1 MSIIEV
7 ANDIIIKSHQHIQK
21 TYKELDIK
29 FRMEIEPGII
39 SIDIAGMKVQFK
51 KWDVTKYL
59 DFHIYSLA
67 ESHKE
72 HATQLTYE
80 ILKEAMPFVYSY
92 MEAIQQ
98 HEKLDGYV
106 IARRPD
112 ESINKELQEVILE
125 TDHSSF
131 TDEEREYAFHVFN
144 TSMTYP
150 ALTYL
155 YAAKLLCRHEEYIK
169 KAVRTVKNI
178 QEVLPNFPLFYSIG
192 SPISLMNKYDWEFFY
207 YGEEVTFY
215 FIRKEHAIDIE
226 CENLKRTYK
235 YDLPLEKD
243 QITNFL
249 KMIEEENRLKNL
261 TKPETFFFSKFA
273 IDNIGIN
280 NRDELFE
287 DLIGIIG
294 DWEQVELIFQDI
306 NVKLKSNE
314 SSFKKQTLFD
324 DSSIPRLTKSVI
336 EDETDFRYNIVCF
349 DLQYKSYH
357 FKFIRHLD
365 FNSFHAKE
373 YPKIKRLDS
382 KLFNSKNY
390 LFLGQVFVTNINEES
405 QEAREY
411 IQKFFNKA
419 SAMKK
424 QLK

>member
-1 MSIIEV
+1 MPIKEI

-21 TYKELDIK
+21 VYKEFDIK
-29 FRMEIEPGII
+29 FRMEIEPGSII
-39 SIDIAGMKVQFK
+39 IDIAGVKIQFK
-51 KWDVTKYL
+51 KWEVTRYL
-59 DFHIYSLA
+59 DFHIYSLT
-67 ESHKE
+67 ESQEE

-92 MEAIQQ
+92 MEAIQH

-112 ESINKELQEVILE
+112 ENINKELQEVILE

-155 YAAKLLCRHEEYIK
+155 YAAKLLYRHEEYIK

-178 QEVLPNFPLFYSIG
+178 QEVLPNFPLFYPIG

-207 YGEEVTFY
+207 YGEEVTFS
-215 FIRKEHAIDIE
+215 FINKEHAIDIE

-273 IDNIGIN
+273 IDNIAIN

-287 DLIGIIG
+287 DLIGLIG

-314 SSFKKQTLFD
+314 SSFEKQTLFD
-324 DSSIPRLTKSVI
+324 DSSIPRLTKIVI

-357 FKFIRHLD
+357 FKFIKHLD
-365 FNSFHAKE
+365 FNSFDAKE
-373 YPKIKRLDS
+373 YPKIKQLDS
-382 KLFNSKNY
+382 KLFDSKNY
-390 LFLGQVFVTNINEES
+390 LFLGRVFVSNINEES
-405 QEAREY
+405 QEVGDY
-411 IQKFFNKA
+411 IQQFLNKA
-419 SAMKK
+419 DEMKK
-424 QLK
+424 LLN

>member
-39 SIDIAGMKVQFK
+39 SIDISGVKVHFK
-51 KWDVTKYL
+51 KWESTRYL
-59 DFHIYSLA
+59 SFQVYSLT
-67 ESHKE
+67 ENHEE
-72 HATQLTYE
+72 HTTQLTYE
-80 ILKEAMPFVYSY
+80 ILKEVMPFVYEY
-92 MEAIQQ
+92 MEANQQ
-98 HEKLDGYV
+98 NEKLDGYI

-112 ESINKELQEVILE
+112 VNTNKKLQKVILE

-131 TDEEREYAFHVFN
+131 TDEERKYAFHVFN
-144 TSMTYP
+144 NSFTYP

-155 YAAKLLCRHEEYIK
+155 YAAKLPYHFEEYIK

-178 QEVLPNFPLFYSIG
+178 QEVFPNYPLINPIG
-192 SPISLMNKYDWEFFY
+192 SPISLMNKYDWEFLY
-207 YGEEVTFY
+207 YEEAVTFR
-215 FIRKEHAIDIE
+215 FIKEEHAMDIE
-226 CENLKRTYK
+226 CEYLERTYK
-235 YDLPLEKD
+235 YDLPLEKE
-243 QITNFL
+243 QITNL
-249 KMIEEENRLKNL
+249 LEMIEEENRLKNL
-261 TKPETFFFSKFA
+261 IQPKTTFFAKFA
-273 IDNIGIN
+273 IDNIAIN

-287 DLIGIIG
+287 DLIGLIG

-314 SSFKKQTLFD
+314 SSFEKQTVFD

-357 FKFIRHLD
+357 FKFIKHLD
-365 FNSFHAKE
+365 FNSFDAKE
-373 YPKIKRLDS
+373 YPKIKQLDS

-390 LFLGQVFVTNINEES
+390 LFLGRVFVSNINEES
-405 QEAREY
+405 QETRDY
-411 IQKFFNKA
+411 IQKFLNK
-419 SAMKK
+419 SSEMKK